1 MRQLSQSSQGF
12 ESEATIQVLVLR
24 ASRKSRSAEHS
35 RAAAVDGFWLL
46 AALGQVK
53 TPPRMA
59 TGAIEQV
66 PAVGHQ
72 LQPVLQCHQGRVGL
86 PGEGTSQALGT
97 LHCALGLQLLRAQ
110 WSPAVAAAW
119 AARVAA
125 RQRGWGGWGLLPGG
139 AGIEMTGAKTDS
151 WSGETHSY
159 MCRAYQNRTACGV
172 LFLSQH
178 IISK

>member
-1 MRQLSQSSQGF
+1 MEMVWSFTAIAWMKPMRQLSQSSQGF

-72 LQPVLQCHQGRVGL
+72 LQPVLQRHQGRVGL
-86 PGEGTSQALGT
+86 SGQCPRAATSDALLG
-97 LHCALGLQLLRAQ
+97 CLGLELLRAQ
-110 WSPAVAAAW
+110 CLPAVAAAW

-139 AGIEMTGAKTDS
+139 EIQSEPQ
-151 WSGETHSY
+151 WV
-159 MCRAYQNRTACGV
+159 RGV
-172 LFLSQH
+172 NDLGG
-178 IISK
+178 